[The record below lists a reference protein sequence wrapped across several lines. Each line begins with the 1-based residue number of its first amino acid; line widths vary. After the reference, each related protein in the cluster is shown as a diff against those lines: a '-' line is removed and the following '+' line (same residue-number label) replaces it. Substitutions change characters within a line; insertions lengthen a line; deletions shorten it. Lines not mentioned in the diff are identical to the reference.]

1 MMTIEDK
8 IRDEKLQYDIKREA
22 TKISALSSSKIYRY
36 EYLSAEEI
44 LLSSRSR
51 MIEQAKFSCSLLG
64 KALEKQTKDT
74 LKLLKTNTQQ
84 LTIKD
89 AILEDQQNEKAKN
102 KNERIKLVNRD
113 DLFCVKNK
121 IGCI

>member
-1 MMTIEDK
+1 MTIEEK
-8 IRDEKLQYDIKREA
+8 IRDEKLQYDIKREV

-36 EYLSAEEI
+36 EYLAVEEI

-51 MIEQAKFSCSLLG
+51 IIEQAKFSCSLLG

>member
-1 MMTIEDK
+1 MTIEEK
-8 IRDEKLQYDIKREA
+8 IRDEKLQYDIKREV

-36 EYLSAEEI
+36 EYLAVEEI

-51 MIEQAKFSCSLLG
+51 IIEQAKFSCSLLG

-84 LTIKD
+84 LTTKD

>member
-1 MMTIEDK
+1 MTIEEK
-8 IRDEKLQYDIKREA
+8 IRDEKLQYDIKREV

-36 EYLSAEEI
+36 EYLAVEEI

-51 MIEQAKFSCSLLG
+51 IIEQAKFSCSLLG

-89 AILEDQQNEKAKN
+89 AILEDQQNGKAKN

>member
-1 MMTIEDK
+1 MTIEDK

-36 EYLSAEEI
+36 EYLAAEEI

>member
-74 LKLLKTNTQQ
+74 LKLLETNTQQ

-89 AILEDQQNEKAKN
+89 EIN
-102 KNERIKLVNRD
+102 KMKKPKIKMRELNW
-113 DLFCVKNK
+113 
-121 IGCI
+121 

>member
-1 MMTIEDK
+1 MTIEDK

-36 EYLSAEEI
+36 EYLAAEEI

-51 MIEQAKFSCSLLG
+51 MIEQAKFLCSLLG

-84 LTIKD
+84 LTVKD
-89 AILEDQQNEKAKN
+89 AILKDQQNEKAKN
-102 KNERIKLVNRD
+102 KNERIKLVNRV